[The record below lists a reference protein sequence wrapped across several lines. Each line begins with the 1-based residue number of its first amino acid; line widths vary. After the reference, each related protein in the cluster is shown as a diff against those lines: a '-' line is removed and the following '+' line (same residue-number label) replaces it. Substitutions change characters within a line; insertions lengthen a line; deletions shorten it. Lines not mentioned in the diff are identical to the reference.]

1 MLLIGRG
8 GDRSEQQLL
17 SIVIPAYNEEENVG
31 RAYERLSAVVA
42 DIERLDF
49 ELIFAVDPCTDR
61 TEEKIAA
68 LHELDPR
75 VKMVRLSRRFGQ
87 PAATIAGLA
96 VSRGDAAV
104 TIDCDLQDPPELISE
119 MVQRWREGYDVVYT
133 QRRKRDGETLPK
145 LIVSKIAYA
154 VIARISDVHI
164 PANTGD
170 FRLTSRRVI
179 QHLVALNESHGYI
192 RGMVGLVG
200 FGHTT
205 ILYDREPRLAGAS
218 KYNRLTGGVALGF
231 DGVFGF
237 SRYPLHLVSLFGM
250 IASIISFIVAF
261 GYLIAKLAGVNFA
274 SGNATIVIAVC
285 LFSSVQLLGI
295 GIMGEYVGR
304 IYDQVKMRP
313 RYIIESEIG
322 LDHGAGQTRAS
333 EPTQGGTAAG
343 WRSPV

>member
-104 TIDCDLQDPPELISE
+104 TIDCDLQDPPS
-119 MVQRWREGYDVVYT
+119 
-133 QRRKRDGETLPK
+133 
-145 LIVSKIAYA
+145 
-154 VIARISDVHI
+154 
-164 PANTGD
+164 
-170 FRLTSRRVI
+170 
-179 QHLVALNESHGYI
+179 
-192 RGMVGLVG
+192 
-200 FGHTT
+200 
-205 ILYDREPRLAGAS
+205 
-218 KYNRLTGGVALGF
+218 
-231 DGVFGF
+231 
-237 SRYPLHLVSLFGM
+237 
-250 IASIISFIVAF
+250 
-261 GYLIAKLAGVNFA
+261 
-274 SGNATIVIAVC
+274 
-285 LFSSVQLLGI
+285 
-295 GIMGEYVGR
+295 
-304 IYDQVKMRP
+304 
-313 RYIIESEIG
+313 
-322 LDHGAGQTRAS
+322 
-333 EPTQGGTAAG
+333 
-343 WRSPV
+343 